1 MKCGKCGAEFASG
14 KFCPECG
21 CRVDVCPAC
30 GADRSAGSKFCNEC
44 GYSYLSPKQ
53 DVASAQGS
61 ESKSMRRRVR
71 SDSRLRR
78 RLPLPSRRAGLSTAA
93 RNCLRSKRL

>member
-14 KFCPECG
+14 KFWPECG
-21 CRVDVCPAC
+21 CSVDVCPAC

-61 ESKSMRRRVR
+61 VSKSMASGVA
-71 SDSRLRR
+71 
-78 RLPLPSRRAGLSTAA
+78 PSGEVGQSIEEKIAA
-93 RNCLRSKRL
+93 AEPSCGADDGSSQMPA